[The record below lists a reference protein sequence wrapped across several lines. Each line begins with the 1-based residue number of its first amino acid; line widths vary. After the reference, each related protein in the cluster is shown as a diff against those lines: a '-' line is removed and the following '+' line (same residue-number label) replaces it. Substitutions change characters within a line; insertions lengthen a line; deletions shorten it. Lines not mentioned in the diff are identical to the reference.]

1 MGYSAC
7 MTTICVFSGDRGDRE
22 VKGVKPNVLSPQVQ
36 LDFAARLCRL
46 PKQESSWSEYK
57 DLQSDYRIPIFNI
70 YKQEI
75 LTKVV
80 YLFNR
85 IANSYTPC
93 SRIANPA
100 EPRRVSENSMGV
112 LKITP

>member
-1 MGYSAC
+1 MFFRRNSAEKGNWFSW
-7 MTTICVFSGDRGDRE
+7 ICNPAGVSIRICNPIIEFLFLTFSA
-22 VKGVKPNVLSPQVQ
+22 K
-36 LDFAARLCRL
+36 
-46 PKQESSWSEYK
+46 
-57 DLQSDYRIPIFNI
+57 
-70 YKQEI
+70 EI

-80 YLFNR
+80 CLFNR
-85 IANSYTPC
+85 IANSQTPC